1 MKKYTILMIVSI
13 IVLMTM
19 ACSFTVNLPTIE
31 TGPDQTFDIKEAAPS
46 GTEPFDVNLKIG
58 AAKINFTG
66 GAKGLVD
73 GTIVYNVVDWK
84 PTITRTDSSLEI
96 NQGKVSDVGGF
107 NLKDIKNNWTLK
119 FTDKSPLNLDI
130 NAGAYQGKMD
140 FSGVPLAS
148 LAITDGASDNT
159 VSFNSPNPTVMSE
172 LSYTTGASTV
182 ALKGLGNANF
192 EKMSF
197 TGGAGTYTLDFSGTL
212 KQDAS
217 VKIEAGVST
226 TKIIVPAGMKV
237 VVDVEGGIKTVN
249 TQGTWTVNGTSYE
262 TEGAGPTLTM
272 NINTNLGTLSLIQEK

>member
-1 MKKYTILMIVSI
+1 MEPLYTMLS
-13 IVLMTM
+13 TG
-19 ACSFTVNLPTIE
+19 NPPLPE
-31 TGPDQTFDIKEAAPS
+31 
-46 GTEPFDVNLKIG
+46 L
-58 AAKINFTG
+58 
-66 GAKGLVD
+66 
-73 GTIVYNVVDWK
+73 
-84 PTITRTDSSLEI
+84 DSSLEI

-119 FTDKSPLNLDI
+119 FTDKTPLNVDI

-159 VSFNSPNPTVMSE
+159 VTFNSPNPTVMSE

-182 ALKGLGNANF
+182 TLKGLGNANF
-192 EKMSF
+192 EKMTF
-197 TGGAGTYTLDFSGTL
+197 TGGAGTYILDFTGTL

-217 VKIEAGVST
+217 VKVEAGVST

-237 VVDVEGGIKTVN
+237 VVEVEGGIKTVN
-249 TQGTWTVNGTSYE
+249 TQGTWTADGTSYE
-262 TEGAGPTLTM
+262 TEGNGPTLTM